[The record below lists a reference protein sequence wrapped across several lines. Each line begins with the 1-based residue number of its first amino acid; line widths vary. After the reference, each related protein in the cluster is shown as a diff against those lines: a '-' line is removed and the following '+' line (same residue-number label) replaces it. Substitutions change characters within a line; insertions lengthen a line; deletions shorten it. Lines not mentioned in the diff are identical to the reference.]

1 MAKMEAIDLIINTAE
16 SAKSLKDVKS
26 SLKEINNAM
35 FEAGKGTKE
44 FDKLGEASKK
54 LKDKINDTNKAIQA
68 TSGNKF
74 EAVASFAA
82 SASGAI
88 TAVSGAMGILGI
100 NSENAQKSLVAVQSA
115 MAFSQGLQQLSE
127 LPKAFVALQSALG
140 LTTAVQQT
148 KNIVDAEG
156 VVVTEAQVVAT
167 AELEVVQKRQS
178 IGTRIA
184 TGLQWLWNTAIMA
197 NPIGAI
203 VIAVAA
209 LVAGIYLLTKAFQ
222 DSNAEQ
228 EMQLQLTKDL
238 NVASVE
244 GAKNSA
250 VERNNLDNLYKAST
264 DQTKSLQERK
274 DAQIELQKTYPLTF
288 KNFTDEDFALGKAK
302 ERYEDLSKSILAA
315 SMMKAKQGLLDKAAM
330 EFSEGEQE
338 RLNNIADAQAKLA
351 DASKDANY
359 QYDVESHTRQ
369 ELSSD
374 YENQEAVVNR
384 LIAANKKESD
394 SFQKKNAIILGEIT
408 KNEKGA
414 ELSKQEQEAAAKK
427 IKDDETAAKKVSDDE
442 AKALARQTKNAAD
455 YKARKEQE
463 AKINEDFRVSE
474 LTAEQKSFEDFR
486 NAQKVFLDNKNIT
499 KEEFESRLKKRQDEI
514 DAKKLEAAKKNEDE
528 FLKIVEDASEELLES
543 DKKYRKEK
551 FDNLLIDQEKIITDS
566 ATTLEQKL
574 AALDI
579 ENNAIIASTDMLL
592 EDKIIKLEENEK
604 RQVEITKKA
613 NLDKLNSGLD
623 LAKQGLAS
631 IQAVTDVAFEA
642 KLKKVKKGSKEEEK
656 LMRQQFKLNKAMQL
670 AGAIVDG
677 TKAALTSLASAPVA
691 IGVVPNPVGIAAL
704 AFTVATSLAN
714 IAKIA
719 ATQFDTT
726 SVGGGENNTPDLS
739 SGGNMD
745 AINTSPNGIQ
755 PSTQLD
761 ENGNVISNQNN
772 NQQPIQAYM
781 VESQATSV
789 QNNVAMIE
797 SSMTFHAP
805 ALNPV

>member
-26 SLKEINNAM
+26 SLKEINDAM

-178 IGTRIA
+178 IGTKIA

-209 LVAGIYLLTKAFQ
+209 LVAGIYLLTKAFSS
-222 DSNAEQ
+222 SNVEQ
-228 EMQLQLTKDL
+228 ERQIKLTKQM
-238 NVASVE
+238 NEASVE

-250 VERNNLDNLYKAST
+250 VERNNLEILYKTST

-274 DAQIELQKTYPLTF
+274 DAQVELQKTYPLTF
-288 KNFTDEDFALGKAK
+288 QNYTDEEFALGKAK
-302 ERYEDLSKSILAA
+302 IGFDNLTDSVLAVA
-315 SMMKAKQGLLDKAAM
+315 IAKAKQGTLDKMAIEKE
-330 EFSEGEQE
+330 EFMVTKTAELTQAISDQTNARTTWGKVAGYTREE
-338 RLNNIADAQAKLA
+338 NIR
-351 DASKDANY
+351 
-359 QYDVESHTRQ
+359 E
-369 ELSSD
+369 E
-374 YENQEAVVNR
+374 
-384 LIAANKKESD
+384 IAAKEIEFD
-394 SFQKKNAIILGEIT
+394 LNTKAIVAEI
-408 KNEKGA
+408 
-414 ELSKQEQEAAAKK
+414 EAAKAKSK
-427 IKDDETAAKKVSDDE
+427 LSEEEKVAAAQTAKDKADDE
-442 AKALARQTKNAAD
+442 AKAKSDAEKNAAA
-455 YKARKEQE
+455 YKTRKEQE

-474 LTAEQKSFEDFR
+474 LTAEEKSFDDFY

-514 DAKKLEAAKKNEDE
+514 DAKKLEAAKKNENE

-579 ENNAIIASTDMLL
+579 ENNAIIASTDILL

>member
-16 SAKSLKDVKS
+16 SAKSLKDVKT
-26 SLKEINNAM
+26 SLKEINDAM
-35 FEAGKGTKE
+35 FEAGQGTEE
-44 FDKLGEASKK
+44 FKKLGEASKE
-54 LKDKINDTNKAIQA
+54 LKDKIEDTNKAIQQ

-100 NSENAQKSLVAVQSA
+100 NSENAQKSLAAVQSA

-127 LPKAFVALQSALG
+127 MPKAFNAIKTALG

-148 KNIVDAEG
+148 KNIVDAEA
-156 VVVTEAQVVAT
+156 VVVTEGQVVAT
-167 AELEVVQKRQS
+167 KQLEVAQKSQGLAS
-178 IGTRIA
+178 KIA
-184 TGLQWLWNTAIMA
+184 AGFQYALNLAMSL
-197 NPIGAI
+197 NPIGLIIAGVAI
-203 VIAVAA
+203 LVGVLFALKDKFKPIQIAFDAVAEG
-209 LVAGIYLLTKAFQ
+209 VKFVIQGI
-222 DSNAEQ
+222 
-228 EMQLQLTKDL
+228 KDAMDWL
-238 NVASVE
+238 GLSSFADNEASE
-244 GAKNSA
+244 KKLKNI
-250 VERNNLDNLYKAST
+250 NKI
-264 DQTKSLQERK
+264 K
-274 DAQIELQKTYPLTF
+274 DAQSEASDHEIRMAKAAGKDVEALEQKKRKDIIDSNKLAMAEILRHAVATNSYTDEQKKQYKELADENKKMNEDIEEANIKHDTKLKEDAAKKKADDDKKIADDLQKQKDAAKARYEARLSETKALTELNKSSNDEERIRLESNEIKKLKIVATMAERDLQIKFDKSTKDAEAVKSFNAVILNLREKLGFDIEAIEKKFQDATIKAEEEAELRLAKTSQEKLNIVFKRQQAELQSQL
-288 KNFTDEDFALGKAK
+288 KANSTNVKISAELNEQIRLNK
-302 ERYEDLSKSILAA
+302 EKHIFELEN
-315 SMMKAKQGLLDKAAM
+315 LDKAD
-330 EFSEGEQE
+330 
-338 RLNNIADAQAKLA
+338 R
-351 DASKDANY
+351 
-359 QYDVESHTRQ
+359 
-369 ELSSD
+369 
-374 YENQEAVVNR
+374 
-384 LIAANKKESD
+384 
-394 SFQKKNAIILGEIT
+394 
-408 KNEKGA
+408 
-414 ELSKQEQEAAAKK
+414 
-427 IKDDETAAKKVSDDE
+427 
-442 AKALARQTKNAAD
+442 
-455 YKARKEQE
+455 
-463 AKINEDFRVSE
+463 
-474 LTAEQKSFEDFR
+474 
-486 NAQKVFLDNKNIT
+486 
-499 KEEFESRLKKRQDEI
+499 
-514 DAKKLEAAKKNEDE
+514 
-528 FLKIVEDASEELLES
+528 
-543 DKKYRKEK
+543 DKK
-551 FDNLLIDQEKIITDS
+551 FADLLTDQEKIISDS
-566 ATTLEQKL
+566 ASTLEQKL
-574 AALDI
+574 SALDI
-579 ENNAIIASTDMLL
+579 ENDAIIASTDMLL

-642 KLKKVKKGSKEEEK
+642 KLKNIKKGSKEEEK

-714 IAKIA
+714 IAKIS

-726 SVGGGENNTPDLS
+726 SVGGGDTTKPSLE
-739 SGGNMD
+739 GGNMD

-789 QNNVAMIE
+789 HNNVAMIE

-805 ALNPV
+805 ALNPL

>member
-16 SAKSLKDVKS
+16 SAKSLKDVKT
-26 SLKEINNAM
+26 SLKEIKNAM
-35 FEAGKGTKE
+35 LEAGEGTAE
-44 FDKLGEASKK
+44 FNKLGKAAGE
-54 LKDKINDTNKAIQA
+54 LKDRVDDANEAIKATNP
-68 TSGNKF
+68 NKF
-74 EAVASFAA
+74 QAIASFAGA
-82 SASGAI
+82 AAGGVSAV
-88 TAVSGAMGILGI
+88 TGAMSLLGVESD
-100 NSENAQKSLVAVQSA
+100 NVQKAMMRVQGA
-115 MAFSQGLQQLSE
+115 MAFSQGIAQLSE
-127 LPKAFVALQSALG
+127 LPKAWNAIKTALG
-140 LTTAVQQT
+140 LTTAIQQT
-148 KNIVDAEG
+148 KNIVDAEA

-167 AELEVVQKRQS
+167 TELELVQKRQS

-274 DAQIELQKTYPLTF
+274 DAQVELQKTYPLTF
-288 KNFTDEDFALGKAK
+288 KNFTDEDFALGKASIGYK
-302 ERYEDLSKSILAA
+302 ELSKSILAA

-338 RLNNIADAQAKLA
+338 RLNKIADAQAKLA

-374 YENQEAVVNR
+374 YEDQEGVVNR

-414 ELSKQEQEAAAKK
+414 ELSKQEKEAAAKK

-455 YKARKEQE
+455 NKARKEKE
-463 AKINEDFRVSE
+463 AKINEDFRVSQ
-474 LTAEQKSFEDFR
+474 LTAEQKSFDDFY

-499 KEEFESRLKKRQDEI
+499 QEEFDKRLIKRQDEI
-514 DAKKLEAAKKNEDE
+514 DAIKLEAGKKLAADEVKIQEAKN
-528 FLKIVEDASEELLES
+528 LLISEA
-543 DKKYRKEK
+543 DKKDRKEK
-551 FDNLLIDQEKIITDS
+551 FDNLLSDQEKIITDS

-579 ENNAIIASTDMLL
+579 ENDAIIASTDMLL

-656 LMRQQFKLNKAMQL
+656 LMRQQFALNKKMQL

-677 TKAALTSLASAPVA
+677 AKAVLSSLASAPVA
-691 IGVVPNPVGIAAL
+691 IGVVPNPVGIASL
-704 AFTVATSLAN
+704 AFTVAASLAN
-714 IAKIA
+714 VAKIA
-719 ATQFDTT
+719 STQFE
-726 SVGGGENNTPDLS
+726 GGGAGGETPAPDLS
-739 SGGNMD
+739 GGGNMD

-805 ALNPV
+805 ALNPL

>member
-178 IGTRIA
+178 IGTKIA

-209 LVAGIYLLTKAFQ
+209 LVAGIYLLTKAFSS
-222 DSNAEQ
+222 SNVEQ
-228 EMQLQLTKDL
+228 ERQIKLTKQM
-238 NVASVE
+238 NEASVE

-250 VERNNLDNLYKAST
+250 VERNNLEILYKTST

-274 DAQIELQKTYPLTF
+274 DAQVELQKTYPLTF
-288 KNFTDEDFALGKAK
+288 QNYTDEEFALGKAK
-302 ERYEDLSKSILAA
+302 IGFDNLTDSVLAVA
-315 SMMKAKQGLLDKAAM
+315 IAKAKQGTLDKMAIEKE
-330 EFSEGEQE
+330 EFMVTKTAELTQAISDQTNARTTWGKVAGYTREE
-338 RLNNIADAQAKLA
+338 NIR
-351 DASKDANY
+351 
-359 QYDVESHTRQ
+359 E
-369 ELSSD
+369 E
-374 YENQEAVVNR
+374 
-384 LIAANKKESD
+384 IAAKEIEFD
-394 SFQKKNAIILGEIT
+394 LNTKAIVAEI
-408 KNEKGA
+408 
-414 ELSKQEQEAAAKK
+414 EAAKAKSK
-427 IKDDETAAKKVSDDE
+427 LSEEEKVAAAQTAKDKADDE
-442 AKALARQTKNAAD
+442 AKAKSDAEKNAAA

-579 ENNAIIASTDMLL
+579 ENNAIIASTDILL

>member
-1 MAKMEAIDLIINTAE
+1 MEAIDLIINTAE
-16 SAKSLKDVKS
+16 SAKSLKDVKN
-26 SLKEINNAM
+26 SLKEIKNAM
-35 FEAGKGTKE
+35 LEAGEGTAE
-44 FDKLGEASKK
+44 FSRLGKAAGE
-54 LKDKINDTNKAIQA
+54 LKDKLDDTNEAIKAINP
-68 TSGNKF
+68 NKF
-74 EAVASFAA
+74 QAIASFAGA
-82 SASGAI
+82 AAGGVSAV
-88 TAVSGAMGILGI
+88 TGAMGLLGVE
-100 NSENAQKSLVAVQSA
+100 SENVQKAMMRVQSA
-115 MAFSQGLQQLSE
+115 MAFSQGLAQLSE
-127 LPKAFVALQSALG
+127 MPKAFNAIKAALG

-148 KNIVDAEG
+148 KNIVDAEA

-167 AELEVVQKRQS
+167 TELELVQKRQS

-209 LVAGIYLLTKAFQ
+209 LVAGIYLLTKAFSS
-222 DSNAEQ
+222 SNVEQ
-228 EMQLQLTKDL
+228 ERQMKLTKDM
-238 NVASVE
+238 NEASVE

-250 VERNNLDNLYKAST
+250 VERNNLEILYKTST

-274 DAQIELQKTYPLTF
+274 DAQVELQKTYPLTF
-288 KNFTDEDFALGKAK
+288 QNYTDEEFALGKAK
-302 ERYEDLSKSILAA
+302 IGFDNLTESVLSLAT
-315 SMMKAKQGLLDKAAM
+315 MKAKQSVLDKMAM
-330 EFSEGEQE
+330 EKEEFMVTKTAELTQAISDQTNARTTWGKVAGYTREENIREEIAAKQIEFDLNSKAIIAEVEG
-338 RLNNIADAQAKLA
+338 AKKKSKLA
-351 DASKDANY
+351 EDEKVASG
-359 QYDVESHTRQ
+359 
-369 ELSSD
+369 
-374 YENQEAVVNR
+374 
-384 LIAANKKESD
+384 IAAK
-394 SFQKKNAIILGEIT
+394 T
-408 KNEKGA
+408 KT
-414 ELSKQEQEAAAKK
+414 
-427 IKDDETAAKKVSDDE
+427 DED
-442 AKALARQTKNAAD
+442 AKAKAKAEKNAAD

-463 AKINEDFRVSE
+463 AKINEDFRVSQ
-474 LTAEQKSFEDFR
+474 LSDEQKSFDDFYK
-486 NAQKVFLDNKNIT
+486 AQKVFLDNKNIT
-499 KEEFESRLKKRQDEI
+499 QKEFDKRLVERQDEI

-528 FLKIVEDASEELLES
+528 FLKIVEDANEELLES

-551 FDNLLIDQEKIITDS
+551 FDNLLSDQEKIITDS

-613 NLDKLNSGLD
+613 NQDKLNSGLD

-656 LMRQQFKLNKAMQL
+656 LMRQQFALNKKMQL

-677 TKAALTSLASAPVA
+677 AKAVIASLASAPIA
-691 IGVVPNPVGIAAL
+691 IGVVPNPVGIASL
-704 AFTVATSLAN
+704 AFTVAASLAN
-714 IAKIA
+714 VAKIA
-719 ATQFDTT
+719 STQFE
-726 SVGGGENNTPDLS
+726 GGGAGGETTAPDLS
-739 SGGNMD
+739 GGGNMD

-789 QNNVAMIE
+789 HNNVAMIE

-805 ALNPV
+805 ALNPL

>member
-16 SAKSLKDVKS
+16 SAKSLKDVKN
-26 SLKEINNAM
+26 SLKEIKNAM
-35 FEAGKGTKE
+35 LEAGEGTAE
-44 FDKLGEASKK
+44 FNKLGKAAGE
-54 LKDKINDTNKAIQA
+54 LKDKVDDANEAIKATNP
-68 TSGNKF
+68 NKF
-74 EAVASFAA
+74 QAIASFAGA
-82 SASGAI
+82 AAGGVSAV
-88 TAVSGAMGILGI
+88 TGAMGLLGVE
-100 NSENAQKSLVAVQSA
+100 SENVQKAMMRVQSA
-115 MAFSQGLQQLSE
+115 MAFSQGLAQLSE
-127 LPKAFVALQSALG
+127 LPKAFNAIKTALG
-140 LTTAVQQT
+140 LTTAIQQT
-148 KNIVDAEG
+148 KNIVDAEA
-156 VVVTEAQVVAT
+156 VVVTEAQAVAT
-167 AELEVVQKRQS
+167 TELELVQKRQS

-209 LVAGIYLLTKAFQ
+209 LVAGIYLLTKAFSS
-222 DSNAEQ
+222 SNVEQ
-228 EMQLQLTKDL
+228 ERQIKLTKDM
-238 NVASVE
+238 NEASVE

-250 VERNNLDNLYKAST
+250 VERNNLEILYKTST

-274 DAQIELQKTYPLTF
+274 DAQVKLQETYPLTF
-288 KNFTDEDFALGKAK
+288 QNYTDEEFALGKAK
-302 ERYEDLSKSILAA
+302 IGFDNLTDSVLALA
-315 SMMKAKQGLLDKAAM
+315 TMKAKQSVLDKMAM
-330 EFSEGEQE
+330 EKEEFMVTKTAELTQAISDQTNARTTWGKVAGYTREENIREEIAAKQIEFDLNSKAIIGEIEGAKTKSKLSEEE
-338 RLNNIADAQAKLA
+338 KVAAAKAAKDKTDADAKAKA
-351 DASKDANY
+351 DA
-359 QYDVESHTRQ
+359 
-369 ELSSD
+369 
-374 YENQEAVVNR
+374 
-384 LIAANKKESD
+384 
-394 SFQKKNAIILGEIT
+394 
-408 KNEKGA
+408 EKGA
-414 ELSKQEQEAAAKK
+414 AA
-427 IKDDETAAKKVSDDE
+427 
-442 AKALARQTKNAAD
+442 

-463 AKINEDFRVSE
+463 AKINEDFRVSQ
-474 LTAEQKSFEDFR
+474 LSAEQKSFDDFY
-486 NAQKVFLDNKNIT
+486 NAQKVFLNNKNIT
-499 KEEFESRLKKRQDEI
+499 KKEFDQRLVDRQAEI
-514 DAKKLEAAKKNEDE
+514 DNVLLEAGKKLAAEEVKIQNEKNLLIAEGNKKD
-528 FLKIVEDASEELLES
+528 
-543 DKKYRKEK
+543 RKEK
-551 FDNLLIDQEKIITDS
+551 FDNLLSDQEKIITDS

-613 NLDKLNSGLD
+613 NQDKLNSGLD

-656 LMRQQFKLNKAMQL
+656 LMRQQFALNKKMQL

-677 TKAALTSLASAPVA
+677 AKAVIASLASAPIA
-691 IGVVPNPVGIAAL
+691 IGVVPNPVGIASL
-704 AFTVATSLAN
+704 AFTVAASLAN
-714 IAKIA
+714 VAKIA
-719 ATQFDTT
+719 STQFE
-726 SVGGGENNTPDLS
+726 GGGAGGETTAPDLS
-739 SGGNMD
+739 GGGNMD

-805 ALNPV
+805 ALNPL